1 MIKEQSIEWNIS
13 FYVNFIDIERA
24 FDSLHREIL
33 WRQLFHYG
41 IFTKLIILIKD
52 IYSDMKWQVVHGG
65 NTNGEFEIKT
75 SERQSTF
82 LGFFVLVNDQI
93 KRETLIG
100 NMTQRRFLEI
110 EMTEKGL
117 S

>member
-1 MIKEQSIEWNIS
+1 MVKNLQDQQAGFRGVRSCIDQIATLCMIKEQSIEWNIS

-75 SERQSTF
+75 TERQSTF
-82 LGFFVLVNDQI
+82 LGFFVLVND
-93 KRETLIG
+93 
-100 NMTQRRFLEI
+100 
-110 EMTEKGL
+110 
-117 S
+117 